1 MLLVLCYYVLLG
13 TAVIIVFT
21 HALISLQEYSDE
33 FRSLLECERV
43 GLPLNT
49 SVSTCTKET
58 EKIRSSVIP
67 YPTTLA
73 IVMLGILPAVNLVY
87 IVKCRELRSK
97 LRCHRTR
104 QTQYT
109 YTQNQSKCSRYVPY
123 AVHKHTISCHD
134 SLRVQTE
141 TANKNTPFTS
151 QMNNDL
157 R

>member
-13 TAVIIVFT
+13 TAVITVFT
-21 HALISLQEYSDE
+21 YALIGLQNYSDE

-58 EKIRSSVIP
+58 EKIRNSVIP

-109 YTQNQSKCSRYVPY
+109 QHQSNCSRYVPY

-141 TANKNTPFTS
+141 TANTNTQFTS